1 MHDLPTPRTVPP
13 QPIHAALGPLLL
25 QHQPYRIS
33 EPDRVVWRVRREE
46 KQVALANDNVLGR
59 VCERVDGFEEHGATV
74 LVEEFGGLV
83 DVEVCA
89 GVGAADDH
97 DGEVIVV
104 DAVVVDGGLEKVGV
118 FLEPVVMKV

>member
-1 MHDLPTPRTVPP
+1 M
-13 QPIHAALGPLLL
+13 
-25 QHQPYRIS
+25 
-33 EPDRVVWRVRREE
+33 
-46 KQVALANDNVLGR
+46 
-59 VCERVDGFEEHGATV
+59 